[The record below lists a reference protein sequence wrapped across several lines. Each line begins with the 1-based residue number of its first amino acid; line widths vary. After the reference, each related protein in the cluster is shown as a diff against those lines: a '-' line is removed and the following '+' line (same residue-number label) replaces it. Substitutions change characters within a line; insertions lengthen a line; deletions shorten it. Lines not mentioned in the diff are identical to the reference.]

1 MEVQNCIL
9 KTDSKVIAMQIE
21 KEFIARDS
29 TLQKYLALI
38 RRLENYFRGFSV
50 EHIDRNKNTE
60 VDELAKAAT
69 RKTTLPPDVFF
80 QTIED
85 SSVKTIELEPRMV
98 NVIQGEDWQA
108 PIMAYLHHRYE
119 LDNDTELLRMQQRA
133 RAYQIIGNDLYKTS
147 VTGPLLRFLS
157 KAKGKEL
164 LTEIHSGIY
173 GGYIGSSAL
182 VAKVFRQGF

>member
-1 MEVQNCIL
+1 
-9 KTDSKVIAMQIE
+9 
-21 KEFIARDS
+21 
-29 TLQKYLALI
+29 
-38 RRLENYFRGFSV
+38 
-50 EHIDRNKNTE
+50 
-60 VDELAKAAT
+60 
-69 RKTTLPPDVFF
+69 
-80 QTIED
+80 
-85 SSVKTIELEPRMV
+85 
-98 NVIQGEDWQA
+98 
-108 PIMAYLHHRYE
+108 MAYLRHHYE
-119 LDNDTELLRMQQRA
+119 SDNDTDLLRMQQRA